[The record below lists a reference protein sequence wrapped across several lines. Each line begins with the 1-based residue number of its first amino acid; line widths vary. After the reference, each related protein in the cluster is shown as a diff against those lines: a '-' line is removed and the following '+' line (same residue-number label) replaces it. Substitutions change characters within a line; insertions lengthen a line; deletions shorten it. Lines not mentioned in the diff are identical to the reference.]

1 MNYILSNIAINII
14 TISFIVGL
22 ACFITF
28 KVERKVSREGLI
40 ALYSIQFR

>member
-1 MNYILSNIAINII
+1 MNYILSNIIINFV
-14 TISFIVGL
+14 TISFIVGI

-28 KVERKVSREGLI
+28 KVEHKVCREGLI